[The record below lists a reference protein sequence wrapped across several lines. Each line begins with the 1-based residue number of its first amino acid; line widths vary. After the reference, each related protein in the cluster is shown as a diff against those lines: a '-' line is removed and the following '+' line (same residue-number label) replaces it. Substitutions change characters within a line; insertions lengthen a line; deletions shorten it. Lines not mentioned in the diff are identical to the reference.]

1 LPQRQVDV
9 PGCCANALVSAQA
22 PMAIALATMVR
33 CMPCMLLLLSLVV
46 DIVLLSLLLRALSA
60 LPAMN
65 AG

>member
-1 LPQRQVDV
+1 
-9 PGCCANALVSAQA
+9 
-22 PMAIALATMVR
+22 
-33 CMPCMLLLLSLVV
+33 MPCVLLLLSLVV